1 MIGFKRP
8 ESVLIVVHTTA
19 GEVLSL
25 RRIHP
30 PDFWQSVTGSLE
42 EGETP
47 DVAAHR
53 ELLEETGIDA
63 WPVATGQTNVYPIHP
78 EWRHR
83 FAPDVTE
90 NLEHVFSVQLDEK
103 PVIHLDPQEH
113 AEFAWLPKSAAAK
126 LAGSATDA
134 GAIIRIA

>member
-1 MIGFKRP
+1 M
-8 ESVLIVVHTTA
+8 
-19 GEVLSL
+19 L
-25 RRIHP
+25 RRIDP

-47 DVAAHR
+47 EVAAHR

-63 WPVATGQTNVYPIHP
+63 WPVATGQTNLYPIHP

-90 NLEHVFSVQLDEK
+90 NLEHVFSLQLDEM
-103 PVIHLDPQEH
+103 PTIRLDPQEH
-113 AEFAWLPKSAAAK
+113 AEFAWLPKPAAAK
-126 LAGSATDA
+126 LASSATDA
-134 GAIIRIA
+134 EAIRNL